1 MVQPKKKNTQYN
13 PSHQQTEKGTPE
25 GSGSYSSGLTI
36 PHHTAL
42 GLSKP
47 IWSHRKRKQQPSS
60 GSMSPLNRAELGIDG
75 SRGPGPGTG
84 AQQPEGLQAQLWA
97 GTEARGRLQ
106 RLQVSVVYW
115 GAPLLS
121 PHTHQGRHTK
131 ASISVTH
138 ISREGSGRVRETE
151 FVIQTAPLQRTTT
164 RRKTS
169 SQQHESQEQN
179 LRDKW
184 TKREVDTCVCSVAQS
199 CPTLCDP
206 RDCSPPG
213 SSVHGLLQARILEW
227 VAMPS
232 SRGSSQ
238 PRD

>member
-1 MVQPKKKNTQYN
+1 
-13 PSHQQTEKGTPE
+13 
-25 GSGSYSSGLTI
+25 
-36 PHHTAL
+36 
-42 GLSKP
+42 
-47 IWSHRKRKQQPSS
+47 
-60 GSMSPLNRAELGIDG
+60 MSPLNLAELRGDR

-106 RLQVSVVYW
+106 RLQVSVVSW

-151 FVIQTAPLQRTTT
+151 LVIQTAPLQRTTT

-169 SQQHESQEQN
+169 SQQHEFQEQN
-179 LRDKW
+179 FRDKW
-184 TKREVDTCVCSVAQS
+184 TKREVNTMCELSPSVVS
-199 CPTLCDP
+199 HSL
-206 RDCSPPG
+206 
-213 SSVHGLLQARILEW
+213 
-227 VAMPS
+227 
-232 SRGSSQ
+232 
-238 PRD
+238 